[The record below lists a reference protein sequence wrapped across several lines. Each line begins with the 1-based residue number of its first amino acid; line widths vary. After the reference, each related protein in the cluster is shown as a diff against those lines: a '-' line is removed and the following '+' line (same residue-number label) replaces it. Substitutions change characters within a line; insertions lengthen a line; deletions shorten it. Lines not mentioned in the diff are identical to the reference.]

1 MIILRSLINKISKK
15 ISNKIKSKQIKTN
28 NLIPKSR
35 SQVNIMKRE
44 NENDDIEK
52 FIKIIN
58 DVLLIHYK
66 IIFYK
71 YLKDL

>member
-1 MIILRSLINKISKK
+1 M
-15 ISNKIKSKQIKTN
+15 SNKIKSKQIKTN

-44 NENDDIEK
+44 NENYDIEK

-66 IIFYK
+66 SIFYK